1 MNKPCITNIL
11 SVKEECP
18 SVKTITFPFSGTMI
32 PGQFFMIWIPGVD
45 EIPMSVSMIHKN
57 EKAITFRDVGEATH
71 ALYEMKP
78 GDKIGIRGPYGNG
91 FTLPKGHLLVVGG
104 GTGIAML
111 APAIETALQQHRK
124 VTVVLGVKTHKELF
138 FQDRF
143 ESLGA
148 SVIVSTD
155 DGTCGRKGTAATCVQ
170 TILNDTQFSA
180 VLTCGP
186 ELMMKALF
194 QLCEHLP
201 FQASLER
208 YMKCGIGLCGQCC
221 VDTGLRVCTEG
232 PVFSGAQLKTIPD
245 FGVFTR
251 DASGCKK
258 KISGTE
264 L

>member
-1 MNKPCITNIL
+1 MNTPRITKIT
-11 SVKEECP
+11 SITEECP
-18 SVKTITFPFSGTMI
+18 GVKTITFPFSGSMI
-32 PGQFFMIWIPGVD
+32 PGQFFMIWIPGID
-45 EIPMSVSMIHKN
+45 EIPMSVSKIHKE

-71 ALYEMKP
+71 ALYQMKP
-78 GDKIGIRGPYGNG
+78 GDKIGVRGPYGNG
-91 FTLPKGHLLVVGG
+91 FRFPKGHLLFVGG

-111 APAIETALQQHRK
+111 APAVEIALQQHRK
-124 VTVVLGVKTHKELF
+124 ITVILGVKTQQELF
-138 FQDRF
+138 FKDRF
-143 ESLGA
+143 TSRGA

-155 DGTCGRKGTAATCVQ
+155 DGTCGKKGTASTCVQ
-170 TILNDTQFSA
+170 TILNEIDCSA

-186 ELMMKALF
+186 EMMMKAVF
-194 QLCEHLP
+194 DLCKHLP

-232 PVFSGAQLKTIPD
+232 PVFTGEQLQNMQD

-251 DASGCKK
+251 DASGSKK
-258 KISGTE
+258 KLSGTE